1 MKTMTKRILAS
12 FAVLLLLGCGTTK
25 KTGTSDKPLYEI
37 LTQQENGGGNIRFFE
52 ILTEEKEI
60 TMLQSD
66 RKLKTKVT
74 SADVSTSNF
83 IILNMGE
90 KTSGGYSIDVESVEE
105 TPKKIIV
112 TVKDN
117 VPAAGSMVTQAITYP
132 YTIVKIN
139 SKKEIEIRDGK

>member
-1 MKTMTKRILAS
+1 MKTMNKTIFTS
-12 FAVLLLLGCGTTK
+12 FAILLLVACGTK
-25 KTGTSDKPLYEI
+25 KAVTDDRPLYEI

-60 TMLQSD
+60 SMLQGD

-74 SADVSTSNF
+74 SNDMSTSNF

-90 KTSGGYSIDVESVEE
+90 KTSGGYSIGVESVEE

-117 VPAAGSMVTQAITYP
+117 VPGAGSMVTQAITYP

-139 SKKEIEIRDGK
+139 SKKEIEVRDGKR